1 MQPKTVENK
10 NTSSVRPFLKWA
22 GGKGQLLNIFENQY
36 PKELKDGKIKD
47 YYEPFVGGGAV
58 FFDLVNK
65 YNIENAKLFD
75 INEELVLTY
84 RVIQKEIHS
93 LFEFL
98 DRFSKQY
105 KRLDLPEQKKYFYD
119 FRLNFNQQRFNIDYH
134 KYSEN
139 WIPRAAQIIF
149 LNKTC
154 YNGLFR
160 MNSKGEF
167 NSPAGSYKNPN
178 ICDIENLTKV
188 HDALQR
194 AEIRL
199 ASFDDIL
206 NTFNGNGFVYFDPP
220 YRPISETS
228 SFTSYSKYGFD
239 DKKQKELARTFT
251 TLHEKGALLMLS
263 NSDPKNNNPDDNF
276 FDDLYNGFNIQRV
289 PAKRMVN
296 SNAKKRGTI
305 NEILITNY

>member
-1 MQPKTVENK
+1 MQTKPAGNK
-10 NTSSVRPFLKWA
+10 STLNVRPFLKWA
-22 GGKGQLLNIFENQY
+22 GGKGQLLNLFEEAY
-36 PKELKDGKIKD
+36 PDELKDGIIKD

-65 YNIENAKLFD
+65 YEIENAMLFD

-84 RVIQKEIHS
+84 KVIQKDVDK
-93 LFEFL
+93 LTGFL
-98 DRFSKQY
+98 ERFSKQY
-105 KRLDLPEQKKYFYD
+105 KRLDSNERKNYFYD
-119 FRLNFNQQRFNIDYH
+119 FRQNFNQQRFNIDYH

-167 NSPAGSYKNPN
+167 NSPAGSYKNPR
-178 ICDIENLTKV
+178 ICDAENLKKV
-188 HDALQR
+188 HHALQR
-194 AEIRL
+194 AEVRL
-199 ASFDDIL
+199 AP
-206 NTFNGNGFVYFDPP
+206 FNETLSSYKGNGFVYLDPP

-239 DKKQKELARTFT
+239 DEKQKELAQTFNS
-251 TLHEKGALLMLS
+251 LHEKGALLMLS
-263 NSDPKNNNPDDNF
+263 NSDPKNNDPDDNF
-276 FDDLYNGFNIQRV
+276 FDDLYGNFNIQRV

-296 SNAKKRGTI
+296 SKASKRGII